1 MKCIYLMDEV
11 EIWRNIFLSFNTI
24 EQINAFKL
32 SKDYEY
38 IKKRKDL
45 YTMFIVRSY
54 YIKYSLKGNNNV

>member
-1 MKCIYLMDEV
+1 MDEV

-32 SKDYEY
+32 SKDNEY

-54 YIKYSLKGNNNV
+54 YIKYSLNSNK

>member
-1 MKCIYLMDEV
+1 MDEV

-45 YTMFIVRSY
+45 YTMFIVMYY

>member
-1 MKCIYLMDEV
+1 MDEV

-32 SKDYEY
+32 SKDYQY

>member
-1 MKCIYLMDEV
+1 MDEV

-54 YIKYSLKGNNNV
+54 YIKYSLKVNNNV

>member
-1 MKCIYLMDEV
+1 MDEV
-11 EIWRNIFLSFNTI
+11 ESWRNIVLSFNTI

>member
-1 MKCIYLMDEV
+1 MDEV

-54 YIKYSLKGNNNV
+54 YIKHSLKGNNNV

>member
-1 MKCIYLMDEV
+1 MDEV

-38 IKKRKDL
+38 IKKRKDI
-45 YTMFIVRSY
+45 YTMLIVKSY
-54 YIKYSLKGNNNV
+54 YIKYSLKANNNV

>member
-1 MKCIYLMDEV
+1 MDEV

-24 EQINAFKL
+24 EQINAFKS

>member
-1 MKCIYLMDEV
+1 MDEV

-45 YTMFIVRSY
+45 YTMFIARSY
-54 YIKYSLKGNNNV
+54 YLKYSLKGNNNV

>member
-1 MKCIYLMDEV
+1 MDEV

-54 YIKYSLKGNNNV
+54 YIKYSSKGNNNV

>member
-1 MKCIYLMDEV
+1 MDEV

-45 YTMFIVRSY
+45 YTMFIVMSY

>member
-1 MKCIYLMDEV
+1 MDEV
-11 EIWRNIFLSFNTI
+11 EIWRNIVLSFNTI

>member
-1 MKCIYLMDEV
+1 MDEV

-38 IKKRKDL
+38 IKNRKDL
-45 YTMFIVRSY
+45 YTMFIVRYY

>member
-1 MKCIYLMDEV
+1 MDEV

-38 IKKRKDL
+38 I
-45 YTMFIVRSY
+45 
-54 YIKYSLKGNNNV
+54 